1 MRHLPCFVIIALQ
14 FALIR
19 PIACQITAVVILA
32 NPISIPKEHLVKFF
46 KKGQNCLF
54 VEEER
59 YEWASKKSS
68 MNRHL
73 ITVSLLCLFAAFL
86 FGALR

>member
-1 MRHLPCFVIIALQ
+1 MFHHYCAAVRLYLAHRLSDYCV
-14 FALIR
+14 LIN
-19 PIACQITAVVILA
+19 A
-32 NPISIPKEHLVKFF
+32 NPLSIAKEHPVKLF

-59 YEWASKKSS
+59 YEWAPKKSS

-73 ITVSLLCLFAAFL
+73 ITVSLLFLFAAFL
-86 FGALR
+86 FSALR

>member
-1 MRHLPCFVIIALQ
+1 MFRHYCPAVRLYLAHRLSDCW
-14 FALIR
+14 
-19 PIACQITAVVILA
+19 VVIHA
-32 NPISIPKEHLVKFF
+32 NPLSIPKEHQVKLF

-59 YEWASKKSS
+59 YEWAPKKSS

-73 ITVSLLCLFAAFL
+73 ITVSLLFLFAAFL
-86 FGALR
+86 FSALR

>member
-1 MRHLPCFVIIALQ
+1 M
-14 FALIR
+14 
-19 PIACQITAVVILA
+19 
-32 NPISIPKEHLVKFF
+32 KFF

-68 MNRHL
+68 MNLHL

>member
-1 MRHLPCFVIIALQ
+1 MFRHYCSAVCLDSAHRLSDYS
-14 FALIR
+14 
-19 PIACQITAVVILA
+19 VVILA
-32 NPISIPKEHLVKFF
+32 NPLSIPKEHLVKFF

>member
-1 MRHLPCFVIIALQ
+1 LSDYS
-14 FALIR
+14 
-19 PIACQITAVVILA
+19 VVIHA
-32 NPISIPKEHLVKFF
+32 NPLSIPKEHLVKFF

>member
-1 MRHLPCFVIIALQ
+1 MKL
-14 FALIR
+14 
-19 PIACQITAVVILA
+19 
-32 NPISIPKEHLVKFF
+32 F

-59 YEWASKKSS
+59 YEWAPKKSS

-73 ITVSLLCLFAAFL
+73 ITVSLLFLFAAFL
-86 FGALR
+86 FSALR

>member
-1 MRHLPCFVIIALQ
+1 MKL
-14 FALIR
+14 
-19 PIACQITAVVILA
+19 
-32 NPISIPKEHLVKFF
+32 F
-46 KKGQNCLF
+46 KKTQNCLF

-59 YEWASKKSS
+59 YKWASEKSGMS
-68 MNRHL
+68 RHL